1 VLPRYGNVKKGGCVR
16 CARRRIDPDEAVATT
31 LEHEHPGSDRRT
43 AVLRGSQE
51 DRPYPAGEMMLR
63 PAG

>member
-1 VLPRYGNVKKGGCVR
+1 VKKGAGCVW

-31 LEHEHPGSDRRT
+31 LEHEHPGVIGGLQYYA
-43 AVLRGSQE
+43 AVRK
-51 DRPYPAGEMMLR
+51 PAHIRLGEMMLR